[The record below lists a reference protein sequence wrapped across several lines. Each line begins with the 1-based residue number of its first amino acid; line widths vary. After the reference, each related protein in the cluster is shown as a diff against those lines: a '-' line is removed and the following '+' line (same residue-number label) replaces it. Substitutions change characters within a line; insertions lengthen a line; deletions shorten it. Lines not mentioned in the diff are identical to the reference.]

1 MFDHN
6 LKVYHIFKIINF
18 NQTYLIINV
27 FVVEFELLQ
36 KFLWKHAFKVWSNQL
51 YTSNNKSL
59 SVMSHLTGDSIWD
72 IFVIY
77 IFGSIGF
84 LFSCCLILACLFVFS
99 PADDRSGLKRRS
111 TSRNRQA
118 SAAKRNTI
126 HRMEQKF
133 DTVVELAHSKST
145 RAQSLLWECSSQKN
159 YSRWKSKRK

>member
-1 MFDHN
+1 MC
-6 LKVYHIFKIINF
+6 
-18 NQTYLIINV
+18 LIWFQLIQK
-27 FVVEFELLQ
+27 FYMKKCAFELL
-36 KFLWKHAFKVWSNQL
+36 SNQL
-51 YTSNNKSL
+51 SISNSL
-59 SVMSHLTGDSIWD
+59 SIMSHLTGDTIWD

-99 PADDRSGLKRRS
+99 PADDSSGLKRRS

-126 HRMEQKF
+126 HRLEQKY

-145 RAQSLLWECSSQKN
+145 RTQSLLWECSSQEN
-159 YSRWKSKRK
+159 YSRWKPKKKGKSASKMGQ

>member
-1 MFDHN
+1 
-6 LKVYHIFKIINF
+6 
-18 NQTYLIINV
+18 
-27 FVVEFELLQ
+27 
-36 KFLWKHAFKVWSNQL
+36 
-51 YTSNNKSL
+51 
-59 SVMSHLTGDSIWD
+59 MSHLTGDTIWD

-118 SAAKRNTI
+118 SAAKRSTI
-126 HRMEQKF
+126 HRMEQKY

-145 RAQSLLWECSSQKN
+145 RAQSLLWECCSQKTMQDEN
-159 YSRWKSKRK
+159 LRENEKRQIKWTNDAGRLSYSENITRKYKISKNSINF